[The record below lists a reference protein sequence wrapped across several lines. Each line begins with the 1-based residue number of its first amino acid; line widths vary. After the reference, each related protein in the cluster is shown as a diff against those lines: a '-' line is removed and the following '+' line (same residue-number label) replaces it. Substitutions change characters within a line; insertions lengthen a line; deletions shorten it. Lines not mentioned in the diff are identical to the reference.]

1 MSSPT
6 DKERG
11 EKPRPLRRRIVIE
24 KADRYHRLLAD
35 PSEELKRVRR
45 RAEARGFRIVDFSRT
60 APDLPLPETSGAA
73 PAGGDLPGIRREIA
87 ERLERERGVRL
98 DPETE
103 ILPLL
108 HIPESFR
115 FLALAFVNPS
125 DVVLIPD
132 PGDPAYRVSAGVA
145 GGWPISYPLPAGRGF
160 QPDLD
165 RIEPEAAYRARL
177 LFAGYPHMPTGAWA
191 PPGFFADL
199 VRFAKEKNILVAHDA
214 TLAAAALGG
223 ERPPGLLDHPEGKEV
238 GVEFHSLAPFHQVG
252 GWRPGFAAGNREI
265 LFAVETILERL
276 GQPSLAETAAP
287 LRRALDLPPEETARA
302 REVFRSRGA
311 LAAEGIRALGWEVEE
326 PLAGFHLWVRV
337 PHGYH
342 SVGFASL
349 LLRKAGIA
357 VLPGSSFGEFGHDRV
372 LISLTEDEG
381 AIRIALDRLARLP
394 RMRGKIAGWM
404 HSGGKER
411 AR

>member
-1 MSSPT
+1 MSAPS
-6 DKERG
+6 DKG
-11 EKPRPLRRRIVIE
+11 EKPRALRRRIVIE

-45 RAEARGFRIVDFSRT
+45 RAEARGFRIVDFSRP
-60 APDLPLPETSGAA
+60 APDLSPPSGSGES
-73 PAGGDLPGIRREIA
+73 PGRGDLPGIRREIA
-87 ERLERERGVRL
+87 ARFERERGIRV

-103 ILPLL
+103 VLPLL

-125 DVVLIPD
+125 DVVLLPD

-145 GGWPISYPLPAGRGF
+145 GGWPISYPLPAGKGYHA
-160 QPDLD
+160 DLD

-177 LFAGYPHMPTGAWA
+177 LFAGYPHMPSGAWP

-199 VRFAKEKNILVAHDA
+199 VRFAKEKNILVAHDG
-214 TLAAAALGG
+214 TLASARLGR
-223 ERPPGLLDHPEGKEV
+223 ENPPGLLDHPEGGDV
-238 GVEFHSLAPFHQVG
+238 GVEFHSLAPFHGVG
-252 GWRPGFAAGNREI
+252 GWRPGFAVGNREI

-276 GQPSLAETAAP
+276 GQPSLSETAGP
-287 LRRALDLPPEETARA
+287 LRRALDIPAEEIERA
-302 REVFRSRGA
+302 REVYRARTA
-311 LAAEGIRALGWEVEE
+311 LAVDGIRALGWDVEE

-372 LISLTEDEG
+372 LISLTDEEDS
-381 AIRIALDRLARLP
+381 IRIALDRLQRLP
-394 RMRGKIAGWM
+394 RMRGKIADWM
-404 HSGGKER
+404 RPRKER
-411 AR
+411 TR